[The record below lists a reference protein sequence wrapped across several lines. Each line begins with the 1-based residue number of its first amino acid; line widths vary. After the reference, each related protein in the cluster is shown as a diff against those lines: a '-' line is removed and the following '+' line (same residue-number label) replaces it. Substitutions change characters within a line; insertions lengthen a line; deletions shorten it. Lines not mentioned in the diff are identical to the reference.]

1 MEKIIA
7 NTIIEIVG
15 APVEHVKETME
26 KVSNLIKE
34 NKDYDI
40 IKKETSEPKENEFPH
55 PSKKDEKVK
64 VFSTF
69 TEFEISFKNYDALTN
84 FCFEFMPSSVEVL
97 EPMELKIDAQEVNN
111 TLNDILARLH
121 HQSKIIME
129 YSALKKRI
137 QAVAAKRASESSQIS

>member
-34 NKDYDI
+34 NKDYEI
-40 IKKETSEPKENEFPH
+40 IKKETSEPKESEFPH
-55 PSKKDEKVK
+55 PSKKDEKIK

-69 TEFEISFKNYDALTN
+69 TEFEIGFDNFDSLTN
-84 FCFEFMPSSVEVL
+84 FCFEFMPSSIEVI
-97 EPMELKIDAQEVNN
+97 EPLELKMDAQDVNN
-111 TLNDILARLH
+111 SLNDILARLH

-129 YSALKKRI
+129 YAALKKKI
-137 QAVAAKRASESSQIS
+137 QEAAAKHSSGSL

>member
-15 APVEHVKETME
+15 APIEHIKETME
-26 KVSNLIKE
+26 KVSNLINE
-34 NKDYDI
+34 NKNYEI
-40 IKKETSEPKENEFPH
+40 IKKETSDPKESEFPH
-55 PSKKDEKVK
+55 PSKKDEKIK

-69 TEFEISFKNYDALTN
+69 TEFEISFKDYDALTN

-97 EPMELKIDAQEVNN
+97 EPMELKIGAQEVNN

-137 QAVAAKRASESSQIS
+137 QQVAAKRASESQPTS